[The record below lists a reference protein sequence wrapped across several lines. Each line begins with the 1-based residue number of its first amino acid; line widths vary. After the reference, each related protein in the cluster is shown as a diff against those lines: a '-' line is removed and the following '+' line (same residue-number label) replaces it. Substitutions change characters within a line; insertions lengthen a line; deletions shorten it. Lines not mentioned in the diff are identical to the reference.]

1 MFIIEWLQEWWG
13 LIRDARHNVE
23 ALAELRADI
32 NRILSRNESLVEER
46 DRLFEGLETTSHVLL
61 YYIDSQSHDVE
72 EEWSKAPAPVPR
84 RRTWFDVQR
93 DYETSHNKT
102 LKAVRQK

>member
-1 MFIIEWLQEWWG
+1 MFILEWLKEWWG

-46 DRLFEGLETTSHVLL
+46 DHYFHGLETTSHVLL
-61 YYIDSQSHDVE
+61 HYIESQTSEVE
-72 EEWSKAPAPVPR
+72 EAWSAPAPVPR

-102 LKAVRQK
+102 LKAIRQK